1 MILTK
6 IAAGKLLAGLSN
18 EGRQRLPGELKLRKL
33 VTEFLGRSYNADLYS
48 YTIRKLYLR
57 NN

>member
-18 EGRQRLPGELKLRKL
+18 ERKKRLVEDLKFLDIYTRGLIPQGEHLLNSLL
-33 VTEFLGRSYNADLYS
+33 VY
-48 YTIRKLYLR
+48 I
-57 NN
+57 